1 MHRQR
6 LDEVVGHVVD
16 ARDVPYDELLLG
28 NVVLKPMHSHV
39 ARLGELGFDGLLGKA
54 DSDFIITV
62 DDSGGLGISQ
72 ILKHL
77 SLSSHDFGRP
87 EGSTIL

>member
-1 MHRQR
+1 MQ
-6 LDEVVGHVVD
+6 
-16 ARDVPYDELLLG
+16 
-28 NVVLKPMHSHV
+28 SHV
-39 ARLGELGFDGLLGKA
+39 ARLGELGFDGLLGEA

-77 SLSSHDFGRP
+77 SLSSRYFGRP
-87 EGSTIL
+87 EGPTIL